1 MAPPYRKGVFS
12 NMGRSQIYIQCS
24 TLIRHQHR
32 HQRDHLG
39 VKALKEGRIC
49 SRLCLTI
56 QEETHPTPTFPAK
69 TLAIT
74 IIIGINNKSSSSL
87 HRSIVVCLRH
97 LSNLVFIASWSRFSG
112 LFLDILISMH
122 WSNPRKRQLIS
133 RLFFIIEPFTATTP
147 KDYMIEIQT

>member
-1 MAPPYRKGVFS
+1 
-12 NMGRSQIYIQCS
+12 MGRSQIYIQCS

-69 TLAIT
+69 TLAVT
-74 IIIGINNKSSSSL
+74 IIINHHHHQSSSSSIIIISSSL

-133 RLFFIIEPFTATTP
+133 GLFFIIEPFTATTP